1 MFARKNSYSRKIVYF
16 GCWCFFYAQNFF
28 VKKKK
33 KDKNGIDMI
42 VTITSFA
49 ILLMCIPINPPIE
62 NLFSHVYVHDKSA
75 GFFYIIICQNLY
87 ASISTCVSYCQDS
100 SVRICMNVQTSKVLI
115 FFLLKTLRHE

>member
-28 VKKKK
+28 VKKKKK

-75 GFFYIIICQNLY
+75 GFFLHNYL
-87 ASISTCVSYCQDS
+87 SK
-100 SVRICMNVQTSKVLI
+100 SVRIHFHLC
-115 FFLLKTLRHE
+115 FLLSGFICTHLYECSNIKSIDILFVEDTAT